1 MAENT
6 RRYGQG
12 AVYGSLAYD
21 FNNPALYPE
30 YTEEAQWHVE
40 HQTQN
45 PVREEEQVAAQAAVK
60 NLQAIS
66 PVSVMGLAVAAVLI
80 VIMLLAQVRLTAVSD
95 AAVDLTNKIEQLET
109 EQTRLRIGFESA
121 FNLTEIEEYATNE
134 LGMQKPR
141 SDQIFCID
149 SATHDKTEVF
159 TPDGSNSVLDR
170 ASDFV
175 GSIGEYLG

>member
-66 PVSVMGLAVAAVLI
+66 PVSVMGLAEAA
-80 VIMLLAQVRLTAVSD
+80 
-95 AAVDLTNKIEQLET
+95 
-109 EQTRLRIGFESA
+109 
-121 FNLTEIEEYATNE
+121 
-134 LGMQKPR
+134 
-141 SDQIFCID
+141 IFCQR
-149 SATHDKTEVF
+149 SSFFFRLFSSGRETQREEGKATI
-159 TPDGSNSVLDR
+159 S
-170 ASDFV
+170 
-175 GSIGEYLG
+175 